1 VGWGVWGQ
9 KNMQQNHQSF
19 CVPSTH
25 AAFSLFHLEKFSNL
39 KHFYLENQKQI
50 ALNKINEFC
59 KKKRIELDTLS
70 YHTRLDY
77 LLAQKKYYT
86 IFGVLYSSLNF
97 DG

>member
-1 VGWGVWGQ
+1 
-9 KNMQQNHQSF
+9 MQQNHQSS

-25 AAFSLFHLEKFSNL
+25 VAFILFQLQTFSNL
-39 KHFYLENQKQI
+39 GHFHSESWKWI